1 MARYKD
7 MIPYI
12 VFGVLTTLVN
22 MVAYWLLAHLLK
34 CGVMPSTIMAWI
46 LAVLFA
52 YFTNRQW
59 FFHSEAHT
67 IHETARE
74 IVSFFLCRMATGI
87 VDWGGML
94 FFAGCIHWNDVLVK
108 FVMNVVVI
116 ILNYVASKWII
127 FKHRKE

>member
-1 MARYKD
+1 
-7 MIPYI
+7 
-12 VFGVLTTLVN
+12 
-22 MVAYWLLAHLLK
+22 
-34 CGVMPSTIMAWI
+34 
-46 LAVLFA
+46 
-52 YFTNRQW
+52 
-59 FFHSEAHT
+59 
-67 IHETARE
+67 
-74 IVSFFLCRMATGI
+74 MATGI

>member
-59 FFHSEAHT
+59 VFHSEAHT
-67 IHETARE
+67 IQETARE
-74 IVSFFLCRMATGI
+74 IVSFFLLPYGDGDCGLGR
-87 VDWGGML
+87 VCCFL
-94 FFAGCIHWNDVLVK
+94 RDVFIGTMSWSNL
-108 FVMNVVVI
+108 
-116 ILNYVASKWII
+116 L
-127 FKHRKE
+127 

>member
-1 MARYKD
+1 
-7 MIPYI
+7 
-12 VFGVLTTLVN
+12 
-22 MVAYWLLAHLLK
+22 
-34 CGVMPSTIMAWI
+34 MAWI

-59 FFHSEAHT
+59 VFHSEAHT
-67 IHETARE
+67 IQETARE